1 MRPAHGPSKT
11 NCSITPKWQS
21 MITHC
26 KECKWLPMEWLEKP
40 RVMVVHG
47 WKIDVWF
54 SVITPLGG
62 SLLIHQ
68 TTASVFTAVPSKY
81 NWMETRGAVCFLY
94 FPFSFFLFFKL
105 ECSKNATFAYTFGIA
120 YISGWSPFKIAINKC
135 KKKFQSNK
143 MNSKSSSASSYTE
156 DLHVSGQIWPSLFL
170 PNVRAVQLERKA
182 LEGQK
187 RTICPFRNLSNS
199 PFPSPDTHN
208 DNNF

>member
-1 MRPAHGPSKT
+1 MVTPALPTGQTGRDFLRGGLSIWQCFLFIPAAESSHVPASLIFNNNFSCLPPWKYLLAAHCYLFVGYFLPFSPWMFDILEREWLFTAMRPAHGPSKT

-26 KECKWLPMEWLEKP
+26 KECKWLPMEWLEKL

-54 SVITPLGG
+54 SVITPLGC

-94 FPFSFFLFFKL
+94 FPFIFF
-105 ECSKNATFAYTFGIA
+105 
-120 YISGWSPFKIAINKC
+120 
-135 KKKFQSNK
+135 
-143 MNSKSSSASSYTE
+143 
-156 DLHVSGQIWPSLFL
+156 
-170 PNVRAVQLERKA
+170 
-182 LEGQK
+182 
-187 RTICPFRNLSNS
+187 
-199 PFPSPDTHN
+199 
-208 DNNF
+208 